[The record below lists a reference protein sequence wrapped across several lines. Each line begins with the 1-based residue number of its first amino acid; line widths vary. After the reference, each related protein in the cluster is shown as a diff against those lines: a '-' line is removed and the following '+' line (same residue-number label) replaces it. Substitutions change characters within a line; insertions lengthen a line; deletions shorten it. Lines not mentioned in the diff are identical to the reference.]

1 MKKAVIFDMDGVLID
16 SETFYFERRMDF
28 FQAKGIRPGS
38 VQLKDYVG
46 KSEDQTWRMLVPDDD
61 QERHVL
67 RHEYAEFRDKN
78 RIDFTKALRDSVP
91 MVLNTLQNQGI
102 TMALASSSPRSEIDL
117 MLGDCQLRDYFSFVI
132 SGEEL
137 QESKPH
143 PEIYLLSK
151 EALGCETNLAVED
164 STLGIA
170 SAKAAG
176 LYTAALKQPFPMN
189 QEAADVVIDQLEE
202 LLELV

>member
-1 MKKAVIFDMDGVLID
+1 MTKAVIFDMDGVLID

-28 FQAKGIRPGS
+28 FKAKGIRPGS
-38 VQLKDYVG
+38 FQLKDYVG
-46 KSEDQTWRMLVPDDD
+46 KSEEQTWRMLVPDNAA
-61 QERHVL
+61 ERKIL
-67 RHEYAEFRDKN
+67 QHEYAEFRDKN

-91 MVLNTLQNQGI
+91 MVLNSLQNQGVS
-102 TMALASSSPRSEIDL
+102 MALASSSPRSEIEL
-117 MLGDCQLRDYFSFVI
+117 MLADCQLKNYFSFVI

-143 PEIYLLSK
+143 PEIYLLSQ
-151 EALGCETNLAVED
+151 EALGCDTNLAVED

-176 LYTAALKQPFPMN
+176 LYTAALKQSFPMN

-202 LLELV
+202 LLRLV